1 VPGTARA
8 SLANSISLLAVMLF
22 LVMILSQC
30 FISAEGKRCVYVHG
44 SRPVR
49 TAFCV
54 QSEYG
59 LTDLPTIAEKGL
71 AMIVSDGKS

>member
-1 VPGTARA
+1 MAVY
-8 SLANSISLLAVMLF
+8 LL

-30 FISAEGKRCVYVHG
+30 FISAEGKRCMYVHG
-44 SRPVR
+44 PRQVR

-54 QSEYG
+54 QSESG

-71 AMIVSDGKS
+71 AMIVADGKS